1 MNLIEDEIR
10 RISRE
15 VLALHEV
22 AKKAVEFCFIS
33 HKNDK
38 NIVREISALEEKS
51 DELEARIHDECS
63 HFIIRFHPMAKD
75 MRFALGMIRISSAYE
90 RIVDLAQ
97 EISLYECEFRER
109 IFDAEKP
116 LLEMFD
122 VVKEGFSD
130 TRNLKEKMISLD
142 DKVDDLY
149 IHVLEDIEK
158 NFKCVEE
165 VLATRHLERI
175 GDLLCKIATR
185 LVYVQEGKWVWI
197 K

>member
-1 MNLIEDEIR
+1 MKLIDDEIK
-10 RISRE
+10 RISEE
-15 VLALHEV
+15 VLTLHEV
-22 AKKAVEFCFIS
+22 AKRAVELCFRS
-33 HKNDK
+33 HKNDRSVVK
-38 NIVREISALEEKS
+38 EISALEEKS

-97 EISLYECEFRER
+97 EISLYECEFREK

-116 LLEMFD
+116 LLEMFN
-122 VVKEGFSD
+122 VVKEGFAD

-142 DKVDDLY
+142 DKVDEIY

-158 NFKCVEE
+158 NFRCVEE

-185 LVYVQEGKWVWI
+185 LVYVQEGKWTWI

>member
-1 MNLIEDEIR
+1 MKLIEDEIR
-10 RISRE
+10 RISEE
-15 VLALHEV
+15 VLVLHEL
-22 AKKAVEFCFIS
+22 AKKAVELCFKS
-33 HKNDK
+33 HKNDRTL
-38 NIVREISALEEKS
+38 VREISALEERS

-63 HFIIRFHPMAKD
+63 HFIIRFQPMAKD

-97 EISLYECEFRER
+97 EISLYECELREK
-109 IFDAEKP
+109 IFEAEKA

-122 VVKEGFSD
+122 VVKEGFSNIE
-130 TRNLKEKMISLD
+130 NLKDRMISLD

-149 IHVLEDIEK
+149 IQLLEDIEK
-158 NFKCVEE
+158 NFRCVEE
-165 VLATRHLERI
+165 VLAVRHLERI

-185 LVYVQEGKWVWI
+185 LVYVQEGKWTWI

>member
-1 MNLIEDEIR
+1 MRLVEEEIGRLR
-10 RISRE
+10 REILS
-15 VLALHEV
+15 LHEV
-22 AKKAVEFCFIS
+22 AKRAVELCF
-33 HKNDK
+33 KAMRDK
-38 NIVREISALEEKS
+38 SVVKEISKLEEKS

-75 MRFALGMIRISSAYE
+75 MRFALGLIRISSAYE

-97 EISLYECEFRER
+97 EISLYECEFREKL
-109 IFDAEKP
+109 FDAEKP
-116 LLEMFD
+116 LLEMFN
-122 VVKEGFSD
+122 VVEAGFRD
-130 TRNLKEKMISLD
+130 TQGLKEKMISLD
-142 DKVDDLY
+142 DKVDEVY
-149 IHVLEDIEK
+149 IYVLEEIEK
-158 NFKCVEE
+158 DFRCVEE